1 MQREGILTLQWFTP
15 TGPSHPQVLFSVTFP
30 HPDIYLVARIEKV
43 LQSGIS
49 ACAEPYIRMGD
60 NTKVIWG
67 MCGGGSA
74 CVVGGWACAGGG
86 SGWWVGVCR
95 VGGRV

>member
-1 MQREGILTLQWFTP
+1 MNLSIERFHCTIDVQKLLFTP

-49 ACAEPYIRMGD
+49 ACAEPYIRMGE
-60 NTKVIWG
+60 NTKVTWG
-67 MCGGGSA
+67 MCSGVSV
-74 CVVGGWACAGGG
+74 CSGWACA
-86 SGWWVGVCR
+86 VC
-95 VGGRV
+95 VFV